1 MLTMVR
7 ARQAPGMYMTQDP
20 LFLNRHISFTNER
33 INLYMNNIIACY
45 STQRVSV
52 LNKVAIM
59 YKGGVIVASASRQ
72 YTDLGS
78 SNPYNLLILTI
89 DYS

>member
-1 MLTMVR
+1 MLTMVQ

-20 LFLNRHISFTNER
+20 LFLNRHIY
-33 INLYMNNIIACY
+33 NLYMNNIIACY

-72 YTDLGS
+72 YTDLGT